1 MNSDVIDDL
10 KQFIASTV
18 SQQLTLHLGELKVE
32 LKEDIKSLDKKLS
45 NKIDDLS
52 ASVAEA
58 LDAQDDA
65 TESKFKNH
73 EKRIKRLETKTA

>member
-32 LKEDIKSLDKKLS
+32 LKEDIKSL
-45 NKIDDLS
+45 
-52 ASVAEA
+52 V
-58 LDAQDDA
+58 
-65 TESKFKNH
+65 
-73 EKRIKRLETKTA
+73 TK